1 MGTDVSVW
9 RAGELQAGWRLTTW
23 WMFCGCEFGCFMGE
37 RRTRNKMEMVDPQNH
52 RIRQRVCHP
61 KRSRSFGALHK
72 TRACALYDV
81 ILGLLRFSTYVT
93 ALSE

>member
-1 MGTDVSVW
+1 MSVSGGQESCKL
-9 RAGELQAGWRLTTW
+9 AGDSRHG
-23 WMFCGCEFGCFMGE
+23 GCFVDVNLDVLWEKE
-37 RRTRNKMEMVDPQNH
+37 RKRNKMEMVDPQN
-52 RIRQRVCHP
+52 IASANVCHP

-72 TRACALYDV
+72 TRACASYDV